1 MEKIN
6 FIVFVRANKR
16 QCDTSRLAIS
26 RKKQQGTLGRTK
38 EFRSHICRRKPI
50 LTHLSNKNETQ
61 FCLPQFHL
69 PAVNCSPKIMNEK
82 FQKLISFKLIA
93 FLSSVMKSHTISLSA
108 IQDMIDS
115 FEQPIQLHS
124 HLVAYLVI
132 RLTVSMVVLVFKS
145 PLSYLIRE
153 TLKCFL

>member
-50 LTHLSNKNETQ
+50 LTHLSNKNETV
-61 FCLPQFHL
+61 LL
-69 PAVNCSPKIMNEK
+69 A
-82 FQKLISFKLIA
+82 
-93 FLSSVMKSHTISLSA
+93 
-108 IQDMIDS
+108 
-115 FEQPIQLHS
+115 
-124 HLVAYLVI
+124 
-132 RLTVSMVVLVFKS
+132 TVSFTCSQLQSKNN
-145 PLSYLIRE
+145 E
-153 TLKCFL
+153 